1 MPSLFVIQGRNRGT
15 RFDLSAREG
24 AVSIGRES
32 GNVIQLED
40 NEVSRRHAEIRQV
53 GDSHVIGDL
62 KSSNGTFV
70 NSRRVERAEL
80 HHGDQILIG
89 RTVLSFSRDSATDAP
104 GDQVEIVAPVSEEG
118 SRIVAALRDDILDG
132 SSGGAPGDTDDRWLA
147 RARSNLQVMY
157 RTALAVSHTLDI
169 DELLGRILQL
179 VFEWVEADRGCVM
192 LLDPDTGQL
201 KTKARRDRRPANV
214 SSMAI
219 SRTILDYVLD
229 RGEGV
234 LTSDAQDDDRFSS
247 GHSVLRTGVRE
258 AICVPMQGR
267 YGTVGILYVDT
278 TTPLAEA
285 LAGAM
290 GAGQRRFS
298 DEHLKL
304 MIAIGHQA
312 ALAVEDTTYYSAMV
326 QSERLAAVGH
336 TIATLSHHIKN
347 ILQGIRGGSYLV
359 EMGLENEDL
368 GVTKKGWDIVS
379 RNQNKISSL
388 VMDMLSFSKEREP
401 DPVPT
406 DLVAL
411 VTDIVETVHHRA
423 AEAGT
428 TIRWSPPA
436 DLPRMLFDPEGISR
450 AVLNVVTN
458 ALDAVEGRPDARVE
472 IRVTADSGSRITRIT
487 VSDNGEG
494 MSPETL
500 SRIFNL
506 FVSTKGS
513 RGTGLGLTVS
523 RKILK
528 EHHGDI
534 RAESRLGE
542 GSTFTLEFP
551 LLLAGDAPA
560 GPGAPGAPGDDG
572 APDDD
577 SDADSDDDFGRG
589 PSTMPGGGGTSQRTL
604 PGGDR
609 VPRGS
614 GPRSQP

>member
-1 MPSLFVIQGRNRGT
+1 LFVIQGRNRGT
-15 RFDLSAREG
+15 RFDLPPREG
-24 AVSIGRES
+24 AVSIGREA
-32 GNVIQLED
+32 GNVVQLDD

-53 GDSHVIGDL
+53 GQTHVLGDL

-80 HHGDQILIG
+80 QHGDQILVG
-89 RTVLSFSRDSATDAP
+89 RTLLSYSRDSSTDAP
-104 GDQVEIVAPVSEEG
+104 GDQVEIVAPIPEEG
-118 SRIVAALRDDILDG
+118 SRIVKALKDDPLG
-132 SSGGAPGDTDDRWLA
+132 GPTGAPGDTDDRWLA

-192 LLDPDTGQL
+192 LLDPESGQL
-201 KTKARRDRRPANV
+201 RTKARRDRRSANV

-247 GHSVLRTGVRE
+247 GHSV
-258 AICVPMQGR
+258 
-267 YGTVGILYVDT
+267 
-278 TTPLAEA
+278 
-285 LAGAM
+285 
-290 GAGQRRFS
+290 
-298 DEHLKL
+298 
-304 MIAIGHQA
+304 GHQA

-368 GVTKKGWDIVS
+368 GVVKKGWDIVS

-428 TIRWSPPA
+428 TIRWNPPT
-436 DLPRMLFDPEGISR
+436 DIPRMLFDPEGISR

-458 ALDAVEGRPDARVE
+458 ALDAVEGRLDAVVE
-472 IRVTADSGSRITRIT
+472 IRVTVDAKARKTRIT
-487 VSDNGEG
+487 VTDNGEG
-494 MSPETL
+494 IPPETL
-500 SRIFNL
+500 ARIFNL

-523 RKILK
+523 KKILK
-528 EHHGDI
+528 EHNGDI
-534 RAESRLGE
+534 RAESRVGE

-551 LLLAGDAPA
+551 LLLAGDHP
-560 GPGAPGAPGDDG
+560 PGLSDDDGHDDDDDDG
-572 APDDD
+572 AP
-577 SDADSDDDFGRG
+577 G
-589 PSTMPGGGGTSQRTL
+589 PSTSPGAGAATSQRTL
-604 PGGDR
+604 SPNDADRDVRR
-609 VPRGS
+609 VPR
-614 GPRSQP
+614 PVQP